1 MLIGRYPQRSSNRVV
16 LLTFFGRAFALENL
30 LVSGGEYRAV
40 LQRERLLVAGKVVS
54 RVPVGGTGGTG
65 AFGRPG
71 LG

>member
-40 LQRERLLVAGKVVS
+40 LRRERLLVAGKIVS
-54 RVPVGGTGGTG
+54 RVPAGG